1 MVLSENQEAAY
12 TAQAALD
19 NTTADA
25 LKEKALR
32 EQADRY
38 IVAQAYSA
46 AQDKVKEL
54 EAMDTD
60 AREAAIVAGKAVMDA
75 KLEAPGEEEPLEP

>member
-1 MVLSENQEAAY
+1 MLSENQEAAY
-12 TAQAALD
+12 TKQAALD
-19 NTTADA
+19 KTTADD
-25 LKEKALR
+25 LKEKAIA

-46 AQDKVKEL
+46 AQDKVKEF

-75 KLEAPGEEEPLEP
+75 KVVPVEQEEVMLK